1 MIGIA
6 FDLTPVDVK
15 PSRKFKKGSKY
26 DPIIDE
32 FIKIE
37 ENLATVEVE
46 GKECNYLRSQLKKRI
61 DARSLEDKIRVSV
74 VYNKVYL
81 EK

>member
-32 FIKIE
+32 FIKTE
-37 ENLATVEVE
+37 EKLVTVEVE
-46 GKECNYLRSQLKKRI
+46 GKEPHYLRNQIKKRI
-61 DARSLEDKIRVSV
+61 DARRLEDKIRASV